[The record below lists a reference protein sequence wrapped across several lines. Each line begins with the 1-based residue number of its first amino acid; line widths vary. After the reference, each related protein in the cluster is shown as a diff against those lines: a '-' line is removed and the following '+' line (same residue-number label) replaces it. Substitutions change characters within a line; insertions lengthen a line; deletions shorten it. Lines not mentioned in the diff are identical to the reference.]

1 MIRPWLGRLVE
12 ALSSSQRVELPS
24 GQAIGRAFGLALIGV
39 GPFLIMGATHR
50 EPVAKRDGIAIIHPW
65 SRGSA
70 LVGDEL
76 PIYVTFENSGQTLDR
91 LVAVETPLAQ
101 NAMLKTTDNRAGSPI
116 SVELDELPIPPK
128 GKVSLRPEKKLISL
142 VGVTER
148 IEPGRTIPI
157 TFIFSRAGRLL
168 AEVQVE
174 SPGQPP
180 HQDHS

>member
-1 MIRPWLGRLVE
+1 MIRPWLGRLVG
-12 ALSSSQRVELPS
+12 ALSSSQRVGLPS
-24 GQAIGRAFGLALIGV
+24 GQAIARAFGLALIGV

-76 PIYVTFENSGQTLDR
+76 PVYVTFENSSQTLDR
-91 LVAVETPLAQ
+91 LIAVETPFAQ
-101 NAMLKTTDNRAGSPI
+101 NVVLKIVDKRPGMPRT
-116 SVELDELPIPPK
+116 VELDDLPLPPNS
-128 GKVSLRPEKKLISL
+128 KVGLRPEKQLISL

-157 TFIFSRAGRLL
+157 TFFFSRAGRLV